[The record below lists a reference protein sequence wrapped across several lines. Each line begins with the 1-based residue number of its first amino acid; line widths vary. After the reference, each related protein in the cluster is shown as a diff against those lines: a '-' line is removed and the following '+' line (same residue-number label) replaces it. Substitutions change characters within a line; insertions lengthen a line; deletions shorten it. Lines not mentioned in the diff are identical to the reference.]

1 MSKKMGPMRQRT
13 KDAMVTLAE
22 IMVNNYKLEV
32 IKGTPEFLEYAIH
45 EAEENELDVSS
56 QTIKLRQ
63 QFLEV
68 RCDELNKLKVKPTD
82 NDEYDVFEDEEYY
95 WACGDM
101 VDHDTIILRA
111 LELIKKGIDSKLLSL
126 DDDDFDYSL
135 ESRGLQVDKVESM
148 ATQVSKIVIKSLP
161 IKNYSMFIESE
172 DGLRVIRGTYK
183 GKYVYEIDG
192 ENFVGCAAGWSK
204 FCMNQNEQLGS
215 NRKGALTEDDKNVFL
230 DIISGRDV

>member
-1 MSKKMGPMRQRT
+1 MGPMRQRT

-45 EAEENELDVSS
+45 EAEENELHVSS
-56 QTIKLRQ
+56 QTIKSRQ
-63 QFLEV
+63 QFLEM
-68 RCDELNKLKVKPTD
+68 RCDELNKLKVTGFQCRPIA

-126 DDDDFDYSL
+126 DDDDFDYGF
-135 ESRGLQVDKVESM
+135 ESRALEIDKAESA
-148 ATQVSKIVIKSLP
+148 ATQMIKTLP

-204 FCMNQNEQLGS
+204 FCMNQNEQLGA

>member
-1 MSKKMGPMRQRT
+1 MMKKMGPMRQKT
-13 KDAMVTLAE
+13 KDAMVKLAE

-45 EAEENELDVSS
+45 EAEENQLHVSS
-56 QTIKLRQ
+56 QTIRLRQ
-63 QFLEV
+63 KFLEM
-68 RCDELNKLKVKPTD
+68 RCDELNKLKPESTD
-82 NDEYDVFEDEEYY
+82 SKEYDVFEDEEWY
-95 WACGDM
+95 WAGGDM

-111 LELIKKGIDSKLLSL
+111 LELIKKGIDNKLLSL
-126 DDDDFDYSL
+126 DDDDFDYGFVSRAL
-135 ESRGLQVDKVESM
+135 EIDKAESA
-148 ATQVSKIVIKSLP
+148 ATQMIKSLP
-161 IKNYSMFIESE
+161 TKDYSMFIESE